1 MLVFLV
7 SILSFRFGEAIHPGP
22 SFSFGSIN
30 PSGLL
35 GKAELLNSLPE
46 GCFGVCESHL
56 SRLGTQQFRNE
67 LKAHQSHFRFLSTA
81 PAPLIREAV
90 GVIGG
95 KCTGV
100 GLLSSYPA
108 RNLSCD
114 FPMNIQQEARVQATA
129 VCIHGTWIKVGICY
143 GYAHCHNSLATRQ
156 KTDDL
161 LGLVVNKIALQ
172 CNGPRIIMGDFNQP
186 YGVLPQEDVLKSCG
200 FVELQ
205 QFGSLK
211 WNRAP
216 RPTCRSVTTKDFVW
230 ISPELIPLLE
240 DIFMDDSLFPDHS
253 VLGGTFRFGAPFE
266 PVNIWRKPLPIP
278 WDETQPSNENEA
290 PIDEFGDTCHHLQ
303 NIFQH
308 MEERVHKNL
317 VQQGKPGLQPQHRG
331 RCQTVSTQL
340 CKKQIPPIKKGRK
353 MDVQPGFQGENFK
366 HVVWLKQL
374 RRLQSLTRILSAS
387 NFSASHL
394 DHGTQLWEVILTT
407 RGFGGSFREWWQ
419 NRIVFLP
426 GAPCT
431 LPHAL
436 PDRKTVSLVFTTFE
450 MEFRRFEKGLWNRRV
465 GDASARRI
473 KDPQK
478 IFRDV
483 AKPKSLPV
491 QTLVNHQISVVQKVA
506 DDNLSCTVSSST
518 FAPQFP
524 LQGPQ
529 GVLDTKQV
537 DGDQLSF
544 NAPSGLEPGDII
556 TQKKLLGSK
565 KEVFREFENLWQSF
579 WGKHG
584 DTPADRWSPFV
595 EFCKEHC
602 QSNEEMPLTPLTLE
616 RWQRAVK
623 HRKKRS
629 ATGPDGVSR
638 DDLINMTD
646 IEGQSIVSLLNRI
659 ENGEAW
665 PKEILIG
672 LISSLEKKETSEV
685 VGDYRPI
692 CVLSSIYRTW
702 SSIRAKEILKFLS
715 LRAPPEL
722 IGNRPKK
729 EPGQIWW
736 TLSSLVEDSFQGGTD
751 FAGACADI
759 SKCFN
764 NLPRTPIFALARLQG
779 IPVKLCQAWHRALA
793 GMIRMFQMEGAV
805 GNPLTSTCGMPEGD
819 PLSVCGMYLI
829 NLSLH
834 SYLRVLR
841 PNIRMW
847 TFVDDWQ
854 LTGQDV
860 DSVEQGFQSIGD
872 FTQMLDLNLDEDKS
886 YFWGTSGAI
895 RSEFR
900 LRARKVRLHVRNLG
914 GHVSYC
920 RMPTNFTITDRIRA
934 TSQLWTW
941 LKRSRAPTWQKMNI
955 VSVVGWPRCLHAIA
969 CVPLGDL
976 HVASLRSKVMQSL
989 GFDKKGA
996 NPLIQMSLITKVRHD
1011 PGFHIL
1017 ITTFRAFRK
1026 WCLPDIAFPIL
1037 DALSQGATS
1046 LRAPGPCH
1054 VFLSRL
1060 HSVAWT
1066 WVGNGIVSDHEG
1078 FRHHIPHD
1086 AIQTLHLRLQESW
1099 YARVGAILSTRE
1111 GFQGMEFVN
1120 PSLTC
1125 HKNSNLNPDDEGLLR
1140 VVLNGTFFTRDKI
1153 HATGKVL
1160 TKACPFCKEEDS
1172 ILHRHFECPVFQD
1185 SRNKV
1190 SREVFADLQHLP
1202 DCTTQHGWI
1211 CNPPELILFRQELM
1225 NLPDFTH
1232 DFSCAS
1238 PIAIL
1243 GILHIF
1249 VDGSCLCPNNPIC
1262 RVATWGVTV
1271 ANLVEDNF
1279 VQVARG
1285 PVRGLHQ
1292 TSTRAELTACLAGYH
1307 FGLKHRNN
1315 FWIWTDN
1322 QVAFAFL
1329 KQCGEGFF
1337 DISTLD
1343 KDHDLKSSLW
1353 AAHQRAVQLGLE
1365 VKVVKVTSHMEQ
1377 SEDSSLVDS
1386 WVIRGNDSA
1395 DRCAE
1400 QARLDFSLQFWTL
1413 WDALFQRLQQLDKIR
1428 QELHT
1433 LFLDIGRKVVSQKAS
1448 IRDREADAF
1457 EHVGTVQQTVQDD
1470 ALISLRGISN
1480 NVNFGNKQG
1489 NGYRSFGHFAPD
1501 VWRWLVELVSSSEVV
1516 QWVSIH
1522 QLLIIFQLQTGFLG
1536 IKRKAKLRAYELL
1549 NAGGDSYD
1557 FLELG
1562 RHFGIYL
1569 KALTG
1574 FLKVTWKSFLRRP
1587 GGSSYNC
1594 QFRCFRIHLAADLI
1608 DQVDRIFVA
1617 KRVVP
1622 ITGANSLANFGT
1634 VNELSP

>member
-1 MLVFLV
+1 M
-7 SILSFRFGEAIHPGP
+7 SFRYGEAIHPGP
-22 SFSFGSIN
+22 GFALGSIN

-35 GKAELLNSLPE
+35 GKAQLLNSLPE
-46 GCFGVCESHL
+46 GCYGVCESHL

-67 LKAHQSHFRFLSTA
+67 LKAHHCPFRFVSTA

-100 GLLSSYPA
+100 GLLTSFPA
-108 RNLSCD
+108 RNLPFD
-114 FPMNIQQEARVQATA
+114 IPEHTQHEARVQVTA
-129 VCIHGTWIKVGICY
+129 VCIQGTWIKVGICY

-161 LGLVVNKIALQ
+161 LGHVVKKIALES
-172 CNGPRIIMGDFNQP
+172 NGPRIIMGDFNQP
-186 YGVLPQEDVLKSCG
+186 YGVLPQEDILRSCG
-200 FVELQ
+200 FVEIQ
-205 QFGSLK
+205 QFGNFK
-211 WNRAP
+211 WNRSP

-230 ISPELIPLLE
+230 ISPELIPLLD
-240 DIFMDDSLFPDHS
+240 DIYMDDSLFPDHS
-253 VLGGTFRFGAPFE
+253 VLAGNFRMCIPYE
-266 PVNIWRKPLPIP
+266 PILIWRKPLPIP
-278 WDETQPSNENEA
+278 WEDFKVNDDNEA
-290 PIDEFGDTCHHLQ
+290 KINEVGNTSQHLRA
-303 NIFQH
+303 IFDH
-308 MEERVHKNL
+308 MEERVHYNL
-317 VQQGKPGLQPQHRG
+317 VKQGKPGLQTQHRG
-331 RCQTVSTQL
+331 RCQTTSPQL
-340 CKKQIPPIKKGRK
+340 CTKQIPPIKKGRK
-353 MDVQPGFQGENFK
+353 IDVQPGFQGENFK
-366 HVVWLKQL
+366 HVLWLKQL
-374 RRLQSLTRILSAS
+374 RRLQSLVRVLSAC

-394 DHGTQLWEVILTT
+394 DHSTQLWEVILRA
-407 RGFGGSFREWWQ
+407 RGFGNSFCEWWHR
-419 NRIVFLP
+419 RIVFLP
-426 GAPCT
+426 GAPCS

-436 PDRKTVSLVFTTFE
+436 PNRKMVSIIFTTFE
-450 MEFRRFEKGLWNRRV
+450 MEFRRFEQGLWTRRV
-465 GDASARRI
+465 GNATVRRI
-473 KDPQK
+473 KDPQR
-478 IFRDV
+478 IFHDV
-483 AKPKSLPV
+483 AKPRSLPV
-491 QTLVNHQISVVQKVA
+491 QTLVTHQVSVVQSVA
-506 DDNLSCTVSSST
+506 EDSLSCKVSVPNFS
-518 FAPQFP
+518 PQFP
-524 LQGPQ
+524 LVGPQ
-529 GVLDTKQV
+529 GVLDTQQV
-537 DGDQLSF
+537 DGDQIVF
-544 NAPSGLEPGDII
+544 TAPSGLEPGDIVS
-556 TQKKLLGSK
+556 QKKFLGSK
-565 KEVFREFENLWQSF
+565 REVFREFENLWQSF
-579 WGKHG
+579 WGKHAE
-584 DTPADRWSPFV
+584 TPADRWSPFV
-595 EFCKEHC
+595 NFCIEHC
-602 QSNEEMPLTPLTLE
+602 QSAEKMPFTPITYE

-638 DDLINMTD
+638 SDLINLTEM
-646 IEGQSIVSLLNRI
+646 EGRSIVSLLHRI
-659 ENGEAW
+659 EGGEQW
-665 PKEILIG
+665 PQEILTG

-692 CVLSSIYRTW
+692 CVLSAIYRTW

-715 LRAPPEL
+715 LRAPAEL

-736 TLSSLVEDSFQGGTD
+736 TLSSLVEDSFQGGAD

-764 NLPRTPIFALARLQG
+764 NLPRVPIFSLARLQG
-779 IPVKLCQAWHRALA
+779 LPENLCQAWHRALD
-793 GMIRMFQMEGAV
+793 GMTRMFQMEGAV
-805 GNPLTSTCGMPEGD
+805 GNPITSTCGMPEGD

-834 SYLRVLR
+834 AYLRVLR

-860 DSVEQGFQSIGD
+860 DSVEQGFQAVGD
-872 FTQMLDLNLDEDKS
+872 FTNLLDLNLDEDKS

-895 RSEFR
+895 RAEFR
-900 LRARKVRLHVRNLG
+900 HRARKVKLHVRNLG

-976 HVASLRSKVMQSL
+976 HIASLRSKVMQSL

-996 NPLIQMSLITKVRHD
+996 NPLIQLSLITNVRHD

-1017 ITTFRAFRK
+1017 VTTFRAFRK
-1026 WCLPDIAFPIL
+1026 WCIPDIAFPIL

-1066 WVGNGIVSDHEG
+1066 WIGNGLITDHEG
-1078 FRHHIPHD
+1078 FRHHILHG
-1086 AIQTLHLRLQESW
+1086 AIQTLQRRLQEAW
-1099 YARVGAILSTRE
+1099 FARVGAVLSFRE

-1120 PSLTC
+1120 PTLTRPQQA
-1125 HKNSNLNPDDEGLLR
+1125 NLSPEDEGLLR
-1140 VVLNGTFFTRDKI
+1140 VVLNGTFFTRDKV
-1153 HATGKVL
+1153 HATGKVHSK
-1160 TKACPFCKEEDS
+1160 TCPFCNEQDS
-1172 ILHRHFECPVFQD
+1172 LLHRHFECPTFQEV
-1185 SRNKV
+1185 RNKI
-1190 SREVFADLQHLP
+1190 SGDVFAELSNLP
-1202 DCTTQHGWI
+1202 DCTIQHGWI
-1211 CNPPELILFRQELM
+1211 CNPPELVLFRQALM
-1225 NLPDFTH
+1225 NLPDLTR

-1238 PIAIL
+1238 PVATL
-1243 GILHIF
+1243 GTLHLF
-1249 VDGSCLCPNNPIC
+1249 VDGSCLSPNNPFC
-1262 RVATWGVTV
+1262 RVATWGVTL
-1271 ANLVEDNF
+1271 ANLDEDNF

-1285 PVRGLHQ
+1285 PVTGLHQ
-1292 TSTRAELTACLAGYH
+1292 TSTRAELIACLVGYN
-1307 FGLKHRNN
+1307 FGLRHKQN

-1337 DISTLD
+1337 DLTPLD
-1343 KDHDLKSSLW
+1343 KDHDVKSSLW
-1353 AAHQRAVQLGLE
+1353 EAHRQAVQGGLE
-1365 VKVVKVTSHMEQ
+1365 VKVIKVTSHMEQ
-1377 SEDSSLVDS
+1377 SDDISLVDS

-1400 QARLDFSLQFWTL
+1400 QARQDFSQQFWTL
-1413 WDALFQRLQQLDKIR
+1413 WEALFQQLTTLDKVR
-1428 QELHT
+1428 KELHT
-1433 LFLDIGRKVVSQKAS
+1433 LFLDVGRRVVSQKVA
-1448 IRDREADAF
+1448 IRER
-1457 EHVGTVQQTVQDD
+1457 GTETFDDVETTQQTVQDD

-1480 NVNFGNKQG
+1480 NVDFGNKQG

-1501 VWRWLVELVSSSEVV
+1501 VWRWLVELVSSSEGV

-1522 QLLIIFQLQTGFLG
+1522 QLLVIFQLQTGFLG

-1549 NAGGDSYD
+1549 NTTGDSYD

-1574 FLKVTWKSFLRRP
+1574 FLKVTWAAFLRRP
-1587 GGSSYNC
+1587 GGSCYNC
-1594 QFRCFRIHLAADLI
+1594 QFRCFRIHLSSDLI
-1608 DQVDRIFVA
+1608 DQVDQIFVA

-1622 ITGANSLANFGT
+1622 ITGANSLAHFGDGQ
-1634 VNELSP
+1634 